1 MDAWN
6 KKSII
11 DFIQR
16 LLKIYFETRDVV
28 HLSEYMRDDISWIGT
43 GQGEFSN
50 SFEESM
56 RSLLKD
62 KEEYSGCFEIKNTDL
77 DITFL
82 DDNVCVVYGN
92 VYAIAQDSKI
102 APEHLRL
109 TFVVE
114 NMDGTLKVTH
124 LHSSHPDNNQGDGNY
139 FVKQEDREDNKYLR
153 QALHDRNRQ
162 LADLIENIPGGIHQC
177 KDDEDITLISM
188 SDAFLTMFGYTKEE
202 IGTLF
207 DNKFMN
213 MIHPADRKGMLESMK
228 EQLKHGIKMELEY
241 RVLCKD
247 REPIWVLDKGC
258 LVKESSIGPC
268 FYCLLIEIE
277 QRKQQEEELRL
288 SLERHQVIMD
298 QATDIIFEWDIRKD
312 TLTFSTNWFKKFGYT
327 AIEQNISERIP
338 GSTNIHPDDIS
349 AFVNIMKNTS
359 VGVPYS
365 ETEFRIRNK
374 QGNYIWCRIRATT
387 QFTPDNR
394 PIKAV
399 GVIVDIDEE
408 KKQKQLLLDQAQRDA
423 LTGLYNKAAVQ
434 ALAEQKMQTKGLQFF
449 QALMILDIDQFKA
462 VNDTYGHLCGD
473 SVLSDVSAVLKN
485 HTRSSDIVGRIG
497 GDEYLVYLPEVKD
510 ERSAKM
516 KVEQLLEAIRMIIPD
531 LGAAPITCS
540 IGVTIE
546 PRDAIDF
553 YTLYKHADQALYHQK
568 HKGRN
573 GASFY
578 DETQVYDYEESIFSA
593 VNDSI
598 VSDEHKVVDEGLAQY
613 AFRTL
618 YEAKDIGSTI
628 SRLLEIIG
636 HSFDVSRVYIFE
648 SSQDRK
654 YCSNT
659 FEWCHEGVSKQID
672 KLQKIAY
679 VDDLGD
685 YLTNFNEEGMFY
697 CEDIKNLH
705 PDVYNIL
712 QPQGIRSMLQC
723 AMLDEGEFVGYVGF
737 DECRENRSWT
747 ARRVASFKLTADV
760 LSSFVIKHRQKQ
772 KLQK

>member
-228 EQLKHGIKMELEY
+228 EQLKHGIK
-241 RVLCKD
+241 
-247 REPIWVLDKGC
+247 
-258 LVKESSIGPC
+258 
-268 FYCLLIEIE
+268 
-277 QRKQQEEELRL
+277 
-288 SLERHQVIMD
+288 
-298 QATDIIFEWDIRKD
+298 
-312 TLTFSTNWFKKFGYT
+312 
-327 AIEQNISERIP
+327 
-338 GSTNIHPDDIS
+338 
-349 AFVNIMKNTS
+349 
-359 VGVPYS
+359 
-365 ETEFRIRNK
+365 
-374 QGNYIWCRIRATT
+374 
-387 QFTPDNR
+387 
-394 PIKAV
+394 
-399 GVIVDIDEE
+399 
-408 KKQKQLLLDQAQRDA
+408 
-423 LTGLYNKAAVQ
+423 
-434 ALAEQKMQTKGLQFF
+434 
-449 QALMILDIDQFKA
+449 
-462 VNDTYGHLCGD
+462 
-473 SVLSDVSAVLKN
+473 
-485 HTRSSDIVGRIG
+485 
-497 GDEYLVYLPEVKD
+497 
-510 ERSAKM
+510 
-516 KVEQLLEAIRMIIPD
+516 
-531 LGAAPITCS
+531 
-540 IGVTIE
+540 
-546 PRDAIDF
+546 
-553 YTLYKHADQALYHQK
+553 
-568 HKGRN
+568 
-573 GASFY
+573 
-578 DETQVYDYEESIFSA
+578 
-593 VNDSI
+593 
-598 VSDEHKVVDEGLAQY
+598 
-613 AFRTL
+613 
-618 YEAKDIGSTI
+618 
-628 SRLLEIIG
+628 
-636 HSFDVSRVYIFE
+636 
-648 SSQDRK
+648 
-654 YCSNT
+654 
-659 FEWCHEGVSKQID
+659 
-672 KLQKIAY
+672 
-679 VDDLGD
+679 
-685 YLTNFNEEGMFY
+685 
-697 CEDIKNLH
+697 
-705 PDVYNIL
+705 
-712 QPQGIRSMLQC
+712 
-723 AMLDEGEFVGYVGF
+723 
-737 DECRENRSWT
+737 
-747 ARRVASFKLTADV
+747 
-760 LSSFVIKHRQKQ
+760 
-772 KLQK
+772 